1 MIQSKTVTYI
11 PEFIRSPDAH
21 FTDDLM
27 MRPVAIACYH
37 RDDPDCEGD
46 VLHINTHGDLLSW
59 FHSLAKNEKLKRA
72 LALGKVK
79 VYYSNLDT
87 LEEQAS
93 EVIAKRK
100 DLANKYIPTLQRRI
114 PEKSIGQLDAR
125 GTSKYEIFINSLNLS
140 GVSFAQGR
148 IEDYANWHEVH
159 EASKKPFG
167 IAEYVENRVYKGAEL
182 PNHIKEE
189 LDG

>member
-11 PEFIRSPDAH
+11 PEFIRSPQAH

-37 RDDPDCEGD
+37 YDDPDCEGD

-59 FHSLAKNEKLKRA
+59 FHSLAKNEKLKY
-72 LALGKVK
+72 ALGKVK

-100 DLANKYIPTLQRRI
+100 DLANKHIPILQRRI

-125 GTSKYEIFINSLNLS
+125 GTSKHERFINSLNLS
-140 GVSFAQGR
+140 GVSEAQAR
-148 IEDYANWHEVH
+148 IEDWANWHEVH
-159 EASKKPFG
+159 EASKKRFG
-167 IAEYVENRVYKGAEL
+167 ITEYVKNRVYKGAEL
-182 PNHIKEE
+182 PNHVKEE